1 LSFAIE
7 GATLECMNLKPDG
20 LGATM
25 ARVYGEY
32 VEMPG
37 LQLTLEQAQRLFGLA
52 ESECGVVLESLV
64 ECHILV
70 QLPNGKYARASGETR
85 TRRTAATGRRS
96 QLPRLRR
103 HGRAGTDG
111 HPWVG

>member
-1 LSFAIE
+1 MIS
-7 GATLECMNLKPDG
+7 NPDG
-20 LGATM
+20 VSGTM

-37 LQLTLEQAQRLFGLA
+37 LQLTLEQAQRLFGLG

-64 ECHILV
+64 ECQILV
-70 QLPNGKYARASGETR
+70 QLPNGKYTRSSGEAR
-85 TRRTAATGRRS
+85 TRRTAASDRRS
-96 QLPRLRR
+96 QLSSPPRVRR
-103 HGRAGTDG
+103 HGRAGTGG

>member
-1 LSFAIE
+1 MFE

-20 LGATM
+20 LGAAM

-37 LQLTLEQAQRLFGLA
+37 LQLTLEQAQRLFGLGK
-52 ESECGVVLESLV
+52 SECGVVLESLV
-64 ECHILV
+64 ECRILL
-70 QLPNGKYARASGETR
+70 QLPNGKYSRANGETR
-85 TRRTAATGRRS
+85 TRRRAATDHRS
-96 QLPRLRR
+96 RVASPPRVPG

-111 HPWVG
+111 HPWVR